1 MVHQVTRIT
10 YPEGPDALRLH
21 QHQPDLYAA
30 AAPEGRLAHY
40 RDQYAGPHAVPRE
53 TVRDKLERFIE
64 NDFHHLAVDVANM
77 KGQLKILLIIVGVIA
92 AATIGEFVAIV
103 IQGVVR

>member
-1 MVHQVTRIT
+1 MVHQVTHTT

-40 RDQYAGPHAVPRE
+40 HDQYVGPHAVPRE

-77 KGQLKILLIIVGVIA
+77 KGQLKILLIVVGVIA

>member
-1 MVHQVTRIT
+1 MAQQATHIT
-10 YPEGPDALRLH
+10 YPEGPDALR

-77 KGQLKILLIIVGVIA
+77 KGQLKILLMLVGLIA
-92 AATIGEFVAIV
+92 AATIGEFVAIAIKGV
-103 IQGVVR
+103 IR

>member
-1 MVHQVTRIT
+1 M
-10 YPEGPDALRLH
+10 
-21 QHQPDLYAA
+21 
-30 AAPEGRLAHY
+30 
-40 RDQYAGPHAVPRE
+40 PRGS
-53 TVRDKLERFIE
+53 VRDKLERFIE

-103 IQGVVR
+103 IQGVIG